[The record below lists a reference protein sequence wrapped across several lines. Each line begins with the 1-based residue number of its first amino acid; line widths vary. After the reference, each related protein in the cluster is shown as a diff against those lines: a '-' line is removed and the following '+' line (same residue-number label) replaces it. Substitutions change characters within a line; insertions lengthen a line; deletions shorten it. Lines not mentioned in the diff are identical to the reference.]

1 MKDKLLDILAWI
13 AAVGFAVFFCYL
25 MILEAKAV
33 SSTTMQKIN
42 EVQMIYD
49 QAIKQYEQGSQKQ
62 GCYIMHQA
70 VKQAWLIQGDKK
82 FTYNQVN
89 TIYQELCNKEIKK

>member
-1 MKDKLLDILAWI
+1 MKDKLLNILSWI
-13 AAVGFAVFFCYL
+13 AAVGFAIFFCYL

-70 VKQAWLIQGDKK
+70 VKQAWLIQGDDK

-89 TIYQELCNKEIKK
+89 TVYQELCKQGD

>member
-13 AAVGFAVFFCYL
+13 AAVGFAVFFIYQT
-25 MILEAKAV
+25 ILEAKAV
-33 SSTTMQKIN
+33 SSTAMEEIN
-42 EVQMIYD
+42 VVQMIYD
-49 QAIKQYEQGSQKQ
+49 QSIKQYERGSQKQ

-70 VKQAWLIQGDKK
+70 VKQAWLIQGDDK

-89 TIYQELCNKEIKK
+89 TVYQELCKQGD

>member
-1 MKDKLLDILAWI
+1 MKDKLLNILAWI
-13 AAVGFAVFFCYL
+13 VAVAFAIFFCYL
-25 MILEAKAV
+25 MILEARAV

-49 QAIKQYEQGSQKQ
+49 QAIKQYERGSQKQ

-70 VKQAWLIQGDKK
+70 VKQAWLIQGDDK
-82 FTYNQVN
+82 FTYKQLD
-89 TIYQELCNKEIKK
+89 TLYQELCKQGD